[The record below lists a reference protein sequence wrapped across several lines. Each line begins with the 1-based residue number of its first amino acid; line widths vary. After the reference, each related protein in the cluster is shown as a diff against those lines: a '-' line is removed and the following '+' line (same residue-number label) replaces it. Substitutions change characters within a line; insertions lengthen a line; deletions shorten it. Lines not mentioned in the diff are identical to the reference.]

1 MYLILRIAISTSLL
15 FLVTSSLM
23 AQDTKTATITSKEPK
38 TVQIDSVVDD
48 LQGIVVLC
56 ATEPDSKEFMEQ
68 WRAYIRLHKIST
80 TDLGPLIFRVVNDA
94 EAYRGNQRLNRGE
107 TPDASRD
114 RRAKIYR
121 SMHDTAMAVIRKI
134 G

>member
-1 MYLILRIAISTSLL
+1 MYLILRVTISASLL
-15 FLVTSSLM
+15 FLVAASLI

-38 TVQIDSVVDD
+38 TVHIDSVVDD

-56 ATEPDSKEFMEQ
+56 ATEPDSTEFMDQ
-68 WRAYIRLHKIST
+68 WRDYIRLHKIGKA
-80 TDLGPLIFRVVNDA
+80 DLGPLIFRVVNDA
-94 EAYRGNQRLNRGE
+94 EAYRGNRRLNRGE

-121 SMHDTAMAVIRKI
+121 SMHDTAMAVIRKT